1 MERYKNIIV
10 FYKDKKNQKMEKA
23 ARDEMIAMKKYLDEM
38 RFYQNIDLDNW
49 KKNSVLVEIT
59 KKLKYAYIFG
69 FFSY

>member
-59 KKLKYAYIFG
+59 KKLKYATIFG